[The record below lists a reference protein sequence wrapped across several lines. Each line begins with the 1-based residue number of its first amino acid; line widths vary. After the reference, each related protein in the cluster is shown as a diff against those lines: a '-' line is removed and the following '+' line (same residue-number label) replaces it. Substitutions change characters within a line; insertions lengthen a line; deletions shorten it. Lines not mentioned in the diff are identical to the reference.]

1 MITTTRQIFV
11 SVGVNFNLT
20 LENYLFSL
28 NSDNYTSMAEAL
40 RLTKTDLSISNSD
53 QRRLVFFIGDPAM
66 KLAIPKP
73 DINITKINDIMIQDF
88 DSSLRGLDLVKIS
101 GEMTNSNGSI
111 NDLFQGELI
120 ATVFDKEINRSTL
133 ANDGTTD
140 NSGNPIILNFNTLG
154 EVLFRGKSTITD
166 GLFELNFV
174 IPKDV
179 GMQVDYGKF
188 SFYAKE
194 NNNLNDKNGY
204 DLSVLIGGINENAE
218 EDNLGPEIDL
228 FMNDESFV
236 SGGITNENP
245 NLIVKLFDLNGINT
259 SSGVGHDIIAVLD
272 NDDTKSFRLN
282 EYYQANLDDYQN
294 GTVNFPL
301 NNLVPGLHT
310 LRLKAWDVYNNSS
323 ESEIEFIV
331 FDEDQDLVI
340 ENLLNYPNP
349 FINYTEFW
357 FNHNSSTNLNVT
369 IQVFTISGR
378 LVKTINGITDSSGN
392 TNFSRDFS
400 WDGRDDFGDKV
411 AKGVY
416 IYKLTIRS
424 ESIDKNVSKIE
435 KLVIL

>member
-1 MITTTRQIFV
+1 
-11 SVGVNFNLT
+11 
-20 LENYLFSL
+20 
-28 NSDNYTSMAEAL
+28 
-40 RLTKTDLSISNSD
+40 
-53 QRRLVFFIGDPAM
+53 
-66 KLAIPKP
+66 
-73 DINITKINDIMIQDF
+73 MIQDF

-272 NDDTKSFRLN
+272 NDDTKSFLLN

-378 LVKTINGITDSSGN
+378 LVKTHNGITDSSGN

-400 WDGRDDFGDKV
+400 WDGSCLLYTSPSPRD
-411 AKGVY
+411 
-416 IYKLTIRS
+416 
-424 ESIDKNVSKIE
+424 
-435 KLVIL
+435 